1 MENNI
6 RSDELQ
12 HHGTKG
18 MRWGIRRYQNPDG
31 TLTAA
36 GKKRYNKEVEKLK
49 AEEAKVKAAEKV
61 ASNKAKTQAKFDKL
75 DAKKQ
80 ALDERKKALRS
91 KPADNDGDK
100 APEETTEQKRARL
113 MKSSD
118 PKEIYKDKD
127 VLTNFELQDRVNRIN
142 LEAQLQSRIPAEPQ
156 SPTVLDRVDKAR
168 NAIDKTTNL
177 YKSVDNAFSTVSNS
191 FIGKTLA
198 ENLGIELPKKEKSF
212 DLGDFV
218 KNINKKSDE
227 EIQKTSQRLQNQKN
241 IMKEYEERTKPK
253 TEDTFD
259 AEDFYKNIKTK
270 SNQEVA
276 EAAKRIG
283 NEKKIKDA
291 ISNAGNTSV
300 NSGTSKVNTDDVE
313 SLVRDAVDEIMAE
326 RNKG

>member
-6 RSDELQ
+6 YSDELQ

-31 TLTAA
+31 TLTPA
-36 GKKRYNKEVEKLK
+36 GKKRYNKEVAKLK
-49 AEEAKVKAAEKV
+49 AEEAKIKAAEKV

-80 ALDERKKALRS
+80 DLERRKKALKGKTQDDS
-91 KPADNDGDK
+91 DSS
-100 APEETTEQKRARL
+100 APEETIEQKRARL
-113 MKSSD
+113 LKSSD
-118 PKEIYKDKD
+118 PKEIMKDKD
-127 VLTNFELQDRVNRIN
+127 VLSNFELQDRVNRIN
-142 LEAQLQSRIPAEPQ
+142 LEAQLNSKIPAEPEK
-156 SPTVLDRVDKAR
+156 PTILDRVDKTT
-168 NAIDKTTNL
+168 NAVTKATNL

-227 EIQKTSQRLQNQKN
+227 ELQKTSQRLQNQKN
-241 IMKEYEERTKPK
+241 IMKEYEERNKPK

-259 AEDFYKNIKTK
+259 VEDFYKNIKTK

-276 EAAKRIG
+276 EAAKRVG
-283 NEKKIKDA
+283 NETKIKNA
-291 ISNAGNTSV
+291 ISSAGNTAV
-300 NSGTSKVNTDDVE
+300 NNGTSKTNVDDIE